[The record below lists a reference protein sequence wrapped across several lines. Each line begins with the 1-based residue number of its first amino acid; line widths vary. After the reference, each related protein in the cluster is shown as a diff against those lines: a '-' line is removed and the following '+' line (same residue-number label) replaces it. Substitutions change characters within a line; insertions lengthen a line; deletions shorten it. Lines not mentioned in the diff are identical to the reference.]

1 MRQVDGESSL
11 HLSNTIENQTYVSIA
26 PLIFRIIAWSFQN
39 PISLDEPKVSDAFSP
54 VADIEP
60 LLDQQS
66 VIGH

>member
-1 MRQVDGESSL
+1 MRPVDGELSL
-11 HLSNTIENQTYVSIA
+11 HLPNTIRNQTYASIA
-26 PLIFRIIAWSFQN
+26 SLIFRIVAWSFQN
-39 PISLDEPKVSDAFSP
+39 PISLNEPKVSDAFSP